1 MCFVVFHRIGEF
13 ISLDLFFFSF
23 FFFGGRGGGGVQQ
36 NLFIFPVE
44 SHLKAAGNC

>member
-23 FFFGGRGGGGVQQ
+23 FFFFGGGGQQ
-36 NLFIFPVE
+36 KLFIFPVE
-44 SHLKAAGNC
+44 SHLKAAENC